1 MSNSLVHSLSLWFW
15 KLLPF
20 PSHPSPPQTKDLFV
34 SPYQYSSLAWLC
46 CFWDVVSEMFPELY
60 IKVWVHCSFVQW
72 WNDTLYHAPTLL
84 LMPNLLHSF
93 VCHCSESWWLQRTVN
108 DDSKNLSPALHLS
121 VLSSVSHRQLQL
133 FFYIYLYLYGSSFA
147 NLFTIYLVLWRHSVH
162 PHQFDATSGNSRE
175 NSMTGKLGDL
185 TAHSFF
191 QTTNDFWTD
200 CSFFDRIYPS
210 TSPWK
215 IMLPALPHVEKPWLC
230 LTLWLL
236 DPSIRFQSTKETP
249 PQINV
254 EEITVVGFLS
264 GEAMMTL
271 SQYILMFK
279 TACSEIFLSEIGF
292 HRNWSQTQWYAFS
305 RIPCTAIFL
314 NIGKKTEP

>member
-1 MSNSLVHSLSLWFW
+1 MLFLRCFQNYTLRCGCTVVLYNDEMTPSIMHQHSCWCPTF
-15 KLLPF
+15 
-20 PSHPSPPQTKDLFV
+20 
-34 SPYQYSSLAWLC
+34 C
-46 CFWDVVSEMFPELY
+46 
-60 IKVWVHCSFVQW
+60 
-72 WNDTLYHAPTLL
+72 TLL
-84 LMPNLLHSF
+84 SVTAQRADDFRELSTMTPKISLLHCTCQFWAQFHIGSCNYF
-93 VCHCSESWWLQRTVN
+93 STFTFIYMAAPLPTYLQFIWFCDVILHILTSLMQHLATQERT
-108 DDSKNLSPALHLS
+108 
-121 VLSSVSHRQLQL
+121 
-133 FFYIYLYLYGSSFA
+133 
-147 NLFTIYLVLWRHSVH
+147 
-162 PHQFDATSGNSRE
+162 
-175 NSMTGKLGDL
+175 MTGKLGDL

-292 HRNWSQTQWYAFS
+292 YRNWSQTQWYAFS

-314 NIGKKTEP
+314 NIKKKTEP